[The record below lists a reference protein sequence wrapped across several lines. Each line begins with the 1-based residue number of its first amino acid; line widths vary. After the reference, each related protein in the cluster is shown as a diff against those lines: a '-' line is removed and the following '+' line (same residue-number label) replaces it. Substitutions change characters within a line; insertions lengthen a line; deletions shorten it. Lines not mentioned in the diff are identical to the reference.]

1 MSRRFHFLF
10 SLLLIT
16 ATSTAQRFSHGA
28 GTGYAAIA
36 NKNSHTTGYI
46 SLLYSPRIML
56 RELQNSSF
64 SIGVPITFG
73 AGGSYSHSSS
83 LGTNNQLQYTIYAP
97 VLFNYNFGA
106 GASTLTSKRIGYFFG
121 AGIGLS
127 HGNFRQTY
135 WQQDDTGW
143 GYFATNSTIYTQLGP
158 TANAGVRFGVGQQSK
173 NIELLLSYLRA
184 VSANRHQFFG
194 ISAAFNF
201 N

>member
-1 MSRRFHFLF
+1 MSIRFQFLF
-10 SLLLIT
+10 SMLLIT
-16 ATSTAQRFSHGA
+16 APSLAQRFSHGA
-28 GTGYAAIA
+28 GTGYAAITQ
-36 NKNSHTTGYI
+36 KNTNRTGYI
-46 SLLYSPRIML
+46 TLLYSPRIVW

-64 SIGVPITFG
+64 SIGVPLTFG

-83 LGTNNQLQYTIYAP
+83 FGTNNQLQYTIIAP
-97 VLFNYNFGA
+97 LLLNYNFGA

-121 AGIGLS
+121 GGIGLS

-158 TANAGVRFGVGQQSK
+158 AANAGVRFAVGQQSK
-173 NIELLLSYLRA
+173 NIEALFSYLYA
-184 VSANRHQFFG
+184 VSSTRNQFFG
-194 ISAAFNF
+194 ISALFNF